1 MNEKMDKLRQYIKD
15 NGIPILIFL
24 ACLVYISHGLIE
36 LSESGKTLLE
46 VFLDGALLYVFG
58 LFINRL
64 CELQGL
70 LMGERDEKVISTN
83 DLHAQTVEKINP
95 YIDQLDPW
103 CEIKNKDALKTARI
117 TILSKESL
125 KYDNCFDEEGNAK
138 DYKLDEEKL
147 SSKVKEVR
155 RQEKKKFACFKSACN
170 VKLTKLASCTLTSNH
185 GKPQD
190 PYNFGRTKKQY
201 MNKSTFSDA
210 ISKIGVAVIGGL
222 YAVDLIQNFSWANL
236 IWQTVQVFLVLLMG
250 GIKLYQAYIFV
261 KDEQRGGT
269 VSKIDNLMKFYNYAQ
284 ANETEKNN
292 LKERTNVA
300 EENI

>member
-1 MNEKMDKLRQYIKD
+1 MNEKMDKLRQYIRD
-15 NGIPILIFL
+15 NGISILIFL
-24 ACLVYISHGLIE
+24 ACLVYISRGLIE
-36 LSESGKTLLE
+36 LSESGKTVLE
-46 VFLDGALLYVFG
+46 IILDGALLYVFG

-83 DLHAQTVEKINP
+83 KLHAETVEKVNS
-95 YIDQLDPW
+95 YIDKLDSW
-103 CEIKNKDALKTARI
+103 CELKNKDALKTARI
-117 TILSKESL
+117 TILSKAGL
-125 KYDNCFDEEGNAK
+125 KYNSCFDEYGNAK
-138 DYKLDEEKL
+138 EFIIDESKLK
-147 SSKVKEVR
+147 SKIIEVR
-155 RQEKKKFACFKSACN
+155 RQEKRRIACFRNACN

-190 PYNFGRTKKQY
+190 PYDFGRTKKQY
-201 MNKSTFSDA
+201 MNKSTLTDA
-210 ISKIGVAVIGGL
+210 ISKVGVAVIGGL
-222 YAVDLIQNFSWANL
+222 YAVDLIKNFSWGNL

-269 VSKIDNLMKFYNYAQ
+269 VSKIDNLMKFFNYAQ
-284 ANETEKNN
+284 ANETENN
-292 LKERTNVA
+292 NIKEKSDVA